1 MEAEGWSLYC
11 YRLLSPGPGR
21 AQKTPEMDVSGRD
34 KQNLK
39 TGAPNFE
46 KQKIYSIFKFEKKSL
61 LGGAKKKGRSTTI
74 KKNRC
79 YLIDFFIK
87 TYFLKIQNALFIFFF
102 KVGSSKF
109 QVLFVSS

>member
-46 KQKIYSIFKFEKKSL
+46 KQKMQSIFKFEKKSL
-61 LGGAKKKGRSTTI
+61 LGGAKKKVDLAGFTTI

-79 YLIDFFIK
+79 
-87 TYFLKIQNALFIFFF
+87 
-102 KVGSSKF
+102 
-109 QVLFVSS
+109 

>member
-11 YRLLSPGPGR
+11 YRLPSPGPGR
-21 AQKTPEMDVSGRD
+21 AQKIPEMDVSGRD

-46 KQKIYSIFKFEKKSL
+46 KQNIYSFFKFEKKSL
-61 LGGAKKKGRSTTI
+61 LGVPKKKVDKRCFTSI

-79 YLIDFFIK
+79 YISK
-87 TYFLKIQNALFIFFF
+87 TTLKTNHKKQ
-102 KVGSSKF
+102 
-109 QVLFVSS
+109 

>member
-46 KQKIYSIFKFEKKSL
+46 KQNIYSIFKFEKKSL
-61 LGGAKKKGRSTTI
+61 LGEPKKKVDKRCFTSI

-79 YLIDFFIK
+79 YMHSY
-87 TYFLKIQNALFIFFF
+87 TNN
-102 KVGSSKF
+102 
-109 QVLFVSS
+109 